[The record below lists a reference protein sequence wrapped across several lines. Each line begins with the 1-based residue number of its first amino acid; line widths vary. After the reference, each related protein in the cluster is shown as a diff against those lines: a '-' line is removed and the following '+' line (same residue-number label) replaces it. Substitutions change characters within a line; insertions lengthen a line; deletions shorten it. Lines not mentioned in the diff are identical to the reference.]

1 MATDPVYLLEL
12 IASYLITTMLTLHA
26 WLPLIHTYNGGV
38 DWLELN

>member
-1 MATDPVYLLEL
+1 MATDPVYLV
-12 IASYLITTMLTLHA
+12 ATYYLITTMLTLHA